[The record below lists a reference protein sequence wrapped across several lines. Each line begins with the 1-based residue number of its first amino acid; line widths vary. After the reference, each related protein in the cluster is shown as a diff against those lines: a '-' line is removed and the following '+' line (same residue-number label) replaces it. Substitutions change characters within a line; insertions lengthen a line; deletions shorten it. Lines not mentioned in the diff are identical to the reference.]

1 MTQFAR
7 FLVAVLLAVMAAI
20 ALTDRGPGAELAA
33 AVLAVAAITWLTGR
47 ALRHVL
53 SSS

>member
-20 ALTDRGPGAELAA
+20 ALTDRGLGAELAA

-53 SSS
+53 SGN